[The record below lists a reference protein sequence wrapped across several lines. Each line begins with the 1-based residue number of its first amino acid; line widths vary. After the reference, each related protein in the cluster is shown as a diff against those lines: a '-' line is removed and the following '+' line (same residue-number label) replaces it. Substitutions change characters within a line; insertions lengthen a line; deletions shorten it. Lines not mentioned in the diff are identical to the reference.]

1 MIPRRPLFVK
11 GAALLFLSKTGI
23 LPLGRCLE
31 QTGRCAR
38 RRVSERNRRTAAA
51 LSAEMCSYYLREVS
65 AEMCSYYLREEVK
78 RMRITLHIGR
88 FTVTIIVKS
97 RNRHSAK

>member
-1 MIPRRPLFVK
+1 MIPRRPLFAK

-51 LSAEMCSYYLREVS
+51 LSAEMCSYYLRE
-65 AEMCSYYLREEVK
+65 EVK